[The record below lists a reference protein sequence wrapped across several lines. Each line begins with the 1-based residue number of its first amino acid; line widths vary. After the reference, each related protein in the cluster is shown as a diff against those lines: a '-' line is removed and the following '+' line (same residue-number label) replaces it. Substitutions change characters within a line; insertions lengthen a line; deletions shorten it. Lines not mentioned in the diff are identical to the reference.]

1 VTAPVV
7 ESVVV
12 TPPSATLP
20 ATQTVQLSATAYLS
34 DQTSQSVTAAASWMS
49 SNTAAVTVDNGAMKG
64 LCRGVAS
71 GAATITATASGVSG
85 TATITVP

>member
-1 VTAPVV
+1 
-7 ESVVV
+7 
-12 TPPSATLP
+12 
-20 ATQTVQLSATAYLS
+20 
-34 DQTSQSVTAAASWMS
+34 
-49 SNTAAVTVDNGAMKG
+49 MKG